1 MTSPYRSD
9 LDALRERLA
18 ALESEMTRLR
28 AASAELDELRA
39 REAELR
45 AEAAEVERRI
55 AEGSSKR
62 ALPMLDRL
70 TVASPCSA
78 SWADMLGDE
87 RVRFCVS
94 CEKNVYNLSEMT
106 RADAEALL
114 ASRGEGE
121 LCVRYYQRADGTV
134 MTTDC
139 PVGVTKKR
147 RKKLALAVAG
157 AGAMAA
163 ATLTA
168 LTRGTTCPSV
178 GVVQGAP
185 EARVEPS
192 APARPFPAIMGSAIP
207 RPIAPP
213 EARPQPPKVAS
224 EPLVRMGKP
233 SADTP

>member
-9 LDALRERLA
+9 LDALRQRLA
-18 ALESEMTRLR
+18 ALQSEMTRLR

-45 AEAAEVERRI
+45 AEAAELERRI

-114 ASRGEGE
+114 ASRAEGE
-121 LCVRYYQRADGTV
+121 LCVRFYQRADGTV

-168 LTRGTTCPSV
+168 LTRGTTCPSREV
-178 GVVQGAP
+178 MQGTP
-185 EARVEPS
+185 EAL
-192 APARPFPAIMGSAIP
+192 MGTPTALP
-207 RPIAPP
+207 VAPP
-213 EARPQPPKVAS
+213 EAQPKPPTPGS
-224 EPLVRMGKP
+224 EPHVRMGKP
-233 SADTP
+233 AAGSHVTPRR